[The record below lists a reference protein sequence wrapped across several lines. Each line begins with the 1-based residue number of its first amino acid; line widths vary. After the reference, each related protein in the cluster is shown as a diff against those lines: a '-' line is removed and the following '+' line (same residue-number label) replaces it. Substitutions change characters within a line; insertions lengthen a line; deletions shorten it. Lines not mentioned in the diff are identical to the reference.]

1 MKKVFENKYLLWIVG
16 ALGIL
21 SILVLII
28 GSFFNRID
36 VDSAIILVEMERIA
50 EGYIPYKTMHLNYPP
65 LWFYVNVA
73 LKWLFHIPYGC
84 YPFYLVV
91 HWLYAIGCAI
101 SLFYIS
107 KRFGAN
113 KIISAFVA
121 WIFFIVTHWPQG
133 NTILFEIPSI
143 FWGLLSISLFLKWR
157 DSHPALQII
166 VGILAACSFLTKQFG
181 AGFLLLVLWLIIT
194 SRSSSKWKQVGYYLL
209 GYSLPLFFCLTCW
222 GTDIYQSILFNG
234 YGTDMM
240 DAYWGRETTLTS
252 KIARLLGN
260 LVHVVNRITPVVY
273 VAIILLPII
282 FKQNKWREALV
293 CLFGIGGFSLQYFFV
308 HGGHHYSLYMIPF
321 ALLLIPIILTL
332 NVNKY
337 VRGAIWAV
345 IGMTVALGIYSAFY
359 NRVWKIYLHNGK
371 KQYDGQWVMGKKVTD
386 IVQDEETVFIPHGG
400 ICYIYYTA
408 NLYPS
413 SCMAEIGYGVGPME
427 VNIETAA
434 KWVSNTDYVLHFT
447 DEMMYNLYQ
456 GNDWEYFY
464 NDSIQQYVD
473 QFHSDTLAK
482 DIVLHHLNKPK
493 IEKEIK

>member
-1 MKKVFENKYLLWIVG
+1 MKKVFENKYLLWILG

-50 EGYIPYKTMHLNYPP
+50 ERYIPYKTMHLNYPP

-121 WIFFIVTHWPQG
+121 WLFFIVTHWPQG

-166 VGILAACSFLTKQFG
+166 VGILTACSFLTKQFG

-194 SRSSSKWKQVGYYLL
+194 STSSIKWKNF
-209 GYSLPLFFCLTCW
+209 SS
-222 GTDIYQSILFNG
+222 QSIASLI
-234 YGTDMM
+234 
-240 DAYWGRETTLTS
+240 GR
-252 KIARLLGN
+252 K
-260 LVHVVNRITPVVY
+260 H
-273 VAIILLPII
+273 
-282 FKQNKWREALV
+282 
-293 CLFGIGGFSLQYFFV
+293 
-308 HGGHHYSLYMIPF
+308 
-321 ALLLIPIILTL
+321 
-332 NVNKY
+332 
-337 VRGAIWAV
+337 
-345 IGMTVALGIYSAFY
+345 
-359 NRVWKIYLHNGK
+359 
-371 KQYDGQWVMGKKVTD
+371 
-386 IVQDEETVFIPHGG
+386 
-400 ICYIYYTA
+400 
-408 NLYPS
+408 
-413 SCMAEIGYGVGPME
+413 
-427 VNIETAA
+427 
-434 KWVSNTDYVLHFT
+434 
-447 DEMMYNLYQ
+447 
-456 GNDWEYFY
+456 
-464 NDSIQQYVD
+464 
-473 QFHSDTLAK
+473 
-482 DIVLHHLNKPK
+482 
-493 IEKEIK
+493 